1 MTADPSAHANDRPF
15 TRRRFLRAS
24 MRGAL
29 AIPGLPAVLAAC
41 TGGDGGTPT
50 PSATPLVA
58 LRPARPSK
66 PVTLPLFDDLKPI
79 PSGADPEQR
88 ATLQLYTWPNYVW
101 REVLD
106 RFASEFDTAYRIQ
119 TFTSVAGDAAP
130 KLAVGQATPDVFWP
144 TVDELARMVEAR
156 LFLPLEHSY
165 LPNLAANVWKSLRS
179 PFYDRGSRYSVPYSV
194 WTTGIGYR
202 RDLVDEAEVAD
213 KGWDVLWDPRFA
225 GKIGIYDDYRDAISL
240 ALLRDGLSDLNTG
253 DAAALDA
260 AETALV
266 RLRKAGAQISRD
278 GVTARLAT
286 GELWLH
292 QATSADIV
300 GAQWFLPPGTSTNVL
315 GYWWPEDGK
324 GPVGNDTM
332 VIPAAAR
339 APVLAHLL
347 LNFLLDARE
356 GIRNFTWT
364 GCQPPLSA
372 LDADLAL
379 GRGYVPETLAS
390 AVVSEDNLRRGAF
403 ELELAPDVDRRWQEL
418 WRRVK
423 ATG

>member
-1 MTADPSAHANDRPF
+1 MTADASTDANHRPF
-15 TRRRFLRAS
+15 SRRRFLRAS
-24 MRGAL
+24 ARGAL
-29 AIPGLPAVLAAC
+29 ALPGLPALLAGC

-50 PSATPLVA
+50 PSATTPSIAPRL
-58 LRPARPSK
+58 ARPSK
-66 PVTLPLFDDLKPI
+66 PVTLPLFDLKPI

-88 ATLQLYTWPNYVW
+88 ATLQLYTWPNHVW
-101 REVLD
+101 RAVLD

-119 TFTSVAGDAAP
+119 TFASVAGDAAP
-130 KLAVGQATPDVFWP
+130 KLAVGQVAPDVFWS
-144 TVDELARMVEAR
+144 TVDELARMVEAK
-156 LFLPLEHSY
+156 LFLPLDHAY
-165 LPNLAANVWKSLRS
+165 LPNLRANVWKSLRS

-202 RDLVDEAEVAD
+202 RDHVDDGEIAD
-213 KGWDVLWDPRFA
+213 KGWDALWDPRFA
-225 GKIGIYDDYRDAISL
+225 GKVGIYDDYRDAISL
-240 ALLRDGLSDLNTG
+240 ALLRNGVTNLNTG
-253 DAAALDA
+253 DPAALDA
-260 AETALV
+260 AETDLL
-266 RLRKAGAQISRD
+266 RLRSGGAQISRQ
-278 GVTARLAT
+278 GVTSRLAT
-286 GELWLH
+286 GELWVH

-300 GAQWFLPPGTSTNVL
+300 GAQWFLPAGTSANVL

-332 VIPAAAR
+332 VILASAR

-379 GRGYVPETLAS
+379 GRGYVPESLAS

-403 ELELAPDVDRRWQEL
+403 ELELPPDVDRRWQAV

-423 ATG
+423 AAA